1 MRYLKKIIK
10 SKKIIIFDLDGVII
24 DSKNNMKISWE
35 TCCKKNNMNI
45 TFLSYFKFIGLPFKK
60 ILILLNIKK
69 NYDKIKKDFDNASI
83 KNMDNIKIFPGA
95 LDLIKN
101 LRKNKKKVALLTSKD
116 LKRSKKIINKFK
128 LKFDHSECG
137 KKKVKGKPHPHQLFL
152 ILKKFNIKASD
163 AIYVGDM
170 VYDLKTAKNA
180 KVDFIYASFGYGNLK
195 LNKKMLRINKLKD
208 LSI

>member
-45 TFLSYFKFIGLPFKK
+45 NFLSYFKFIGLLLKK
-60 ILILLNIKK
+60 ILILLSIKK
-69 NYDKIKKDFDNASI
+69 NYEKIKKDFDNAPI
-83 KNMDNIKIFPGA
+83 KNMGNIKIFPGA

-116 LKRSKKIINKFK
+116 FKRSKKIIKKFK

-137 KKKVKGKPHPHQLFL
+137 KKKVKGKPHPYQLFL
-152 ILKKFNIKASD
+152 ILKKFNIKATDS
-163 AIYVGDM
+163 IYVCDM
-170 VYDLKTAKNA
+170 IYDLKTAKNA

-195 LNKKMLRINKLKD
+195 LNKKMFRINKLKD